1 MLADPGILP
10 ILHSEPGK
18 ASGIAVCWPNTSMTA
33 RSSIPR
39 FLSACLLGLAA
50 SGFSFADTTQ
60 PFPENPAGWPEVSTQ
75 SKPWTRWW
83 WLGSAVD
90 KENLTRELEAFAKA
104 GIGGVEI
111 CPIYGA
117 VGAEDRF
124 IDFLS
129 PKWMEMLAHTTKEAK
144 RLGLGVDM
152 TTGTGW
158 PFGGPMVG
166 KDDASEGMQRI
177 EAKAEGGKNLTLQW
191 KDAELAC
198 LRAFPESG
206 NPVDLKDK
214 AKDHGIDWTPPDG
227 TWTVSGIAVKR
238 GIQNV
243 KRAAPGGSGLVL
255 DPYSKAAMNRY
266 TAVFDKAFSE
276 FDAPLPRARFH
287 DSFEYYGADWSDGLL
302 ETFRQARGYDLQS
315 QLPAFNGIGDPETIA
330 RVRADYRQTLGEMH
344 HAYLSAWHDWAVE
357 HGGITR
363 NQAHGSPGNLLDH
376 YAVSDIPETEIF
388 RHVGEDQIPMLR
400 FAASAANAKG
410 RPLVSAETFT
420 WLGEHFQVTPAQL
433 KEAADFVFLGGVN
446 HVFFHGIPYSPQ
458 DAPWPGWLFY
468 ASTHMGP
475 NGGLWHDLPAFT
487 GYLQR
492 CQSILQSGKPDSEVL
507 LYFPFADLIHDG
519 AEKLPLFTIHN
530 QNEWL
535 HPTPFYQTAMEMWKK
550 GITFDFVSDELLKQ
564 ATVRDGAVVL
574 GNNAFKVLVIPAAK
588 KIPEETLREV
598 ARLQGSGGRIEFFC
612 YDKPPVPDVPGFL
625 NFEQRRGTAR
635 EMMRKNRFGYRLG
648 KLKSILGYRH
658 DVKSETMVRQGLRF
672 VRRKHADGFHYF
684 IVNRTGKEFS
694 GSIKLATRFKSAV
707 LLDPWRPDFHAVI
720 NSAEIPLRLAPS
732 QSIVIRTFTSKS
744 VDGPAWKVPAVSNE
758 TLTVTGPWKLEF
770 LDGGPALPK
779 PADLPHLASWTT
791 LPDPLAKSFSGTARY
806 STSFETAEDLGS
818 GLTLDL
824 GKIAHTARVFL
835 DGKLVGI
842 SWCPPHEL
850 DLSGPLAKGRH
861 TLAIEVTN
869 LAANRIAELD
879 RRKVPWKL
887 FHEINFVNIDYKPF
901 DASAWPAM
909 DSGLPG
915 PVRLLIRKP

>member
-18 ASGIAVCWPNTSMTA
+18 ASGTAVCWPDTSMTA
-33 RSSIPR
+33 RSSIHP
-39 FLSACLLGLAA
+39 FLSGCLLGLAA
-50 SGFSFADTTQ
+50 SGFTFADMTQ

-166 KDDASEGMQRI
+166 KDDASEGMLRI

-191 KDAELAC
+191 PDAELVC

-206 NPVDLKDK
+206 NPVDLKNR

-276 FDAPLPRARFH
+276 FDAPWPRARFH

-302 ETFRQARGYDLQS
+302 ETFRKARGYDLLS
-315 QLPAFNGIGDPETIA
+315 QLPAFNGIGDPESVA
-330 RVRADYRQTLGEMH
+330 RVRADYRLTLGEMH
-344 HAYLSAWHDWAVE
+344 HAYLSAWHDWALK

-446 HVFFHGIPYSPQ
+446 HVFFHGIPYSPE

-475 NGGLWHDLPAFT
+475 NGGLWRDLPAFT

-535 HPTPFYQTAMEMWKK
+535 HPTPFYQTAMEMWNK

-564 ATVRDGAVVL
+564 ATVREGAIVL
-574 GNNAFKVLVIPAAK
+574 GNNEFKALVIPRTRRIEPATMELLAKLAA
-588 KIPEETLREV
+588 
-598 ARLQGSGGRIEFFC
+598 QGGRILVQGEL
-612 YDKPPVPDVPGFL
+612 PGDVPGFSDL
-625 NFEQRRGTAR
+625 EIRRQSLHLTTAAA
-635 EMMRKNRFGYRLG
+635 KPTFLPASGALIPDLTRLG
-648 KLKSILGYRH
+648 IAE
-658 DVKSETMVRQGLRF
+658 ETMTGQGLRF

-684 IVNRTGKEFS
+684 IVNRSGKEFT

-707 LLDPWRPDFHAVI
+707 LLDPSRPEFHAVVT
-720 NSAEIPLRLAPS
+720 SAEIPLRLAAS
-732 QSIVIRTFTSKS
+732 QSIVIRTFTSRS
-744 VDGPAWKVPAVSNE
+744 VDGPAWKAPAVSNE
-758 TLTVTGPWKLEF
+758 MINVNGPWKLEF

-779 PADLPHLASWTT
+779 PVDLPHLASWTT
-791 LPDPLAKSFSGTARY
+791 LPDPAAKSFSGTARY
-806 STSFETAEDLGS
+806 STTFETAEDLS
-818 GLTLDL
+818 SAITLDL
-824 GKIAHTARVFL
+824 GNVAHTARVFI
-835 DGKLVGI
+835 DGMPVGI
-842 SWCPPHEL
+842 SWCPPHQL

-879 RRKVPWKL
+879 RRKVPWKR